1 MEGSTQNQIGE
12 DFFRGDTANSLSKIR
27 NRLLDLTSRNRL
39 LNFPFPPPK
48 KLSLQIVDELPE
60 ILYNRLLDGDSLI
73 FKAVPEPKSED
84 YSTQI
89 KSEQQVAEP
98 PSISIPK
105 PTVREHAKKLGID
118 TSFDL
123 PEYPIFDQEQGTIAS
138 KHKDKFLQ
146 TLQYPLELENIL
158 RSIDSAARTAIE
170 ESGTNMLYLIFG
182 FLEWYESESSDKK
195 RLAPLIMVPVSVKR
209 GSPDQ
214 ETGMYSYELR
224 YSEEDVTANLSLQER
239 LRRDFGLE
247 APLFTEDDT
256 PETYFDKFKRILVSK
271 PKWKV
276 RRQITLTLLS
286 FGKILMYRDLDPEN
300 WSGTNVLANHPR
312 IREFFEGTR
321 KEGLTFSE
329 EYPIDEPQLKED
341 VPSLIY
347 DADSSQ
353 HSALID
359 ALKNK
364 NLVIEGPPGTG
375 KSQTITNL
383 IAAALVSGKT
393 VLFVSEKLAALEVVR
408 RRLDEAG
415 LGLFCL
421 ELHSHKTQK
430 KGLLDDISQRIQ
442 AQSSFY
448 DPKDLDQKTQLLNKD
463 RQELLNFVELIN
475 SKYTRFL
482 DLTIHQI
489 LWSYQRYYNELQF
502 HSAHFGEI
510 EEIDIRNAF
519 ELSSNDVE
527 ETKRA
532 IELYGKNLSII
543 NEKYTNISKHP
554 WRGIVDKDISYQ
566 GEKDL
571 IKALESFYDKTFT
584 LEQTIIE
591 FRTATS
597 WSIKSN
603 EQSIRDWIAVQKDF
617 PHPIGTEIFP
627 LLTTLTDPQSKELLI
642 SFSKSLQNY
651 RDLSNLITSYFA
663 EVPSLNSISINVL
676 QDSYTKVEHLNLS
689 ALTSLEIKEIQ
700 YRVENLTSQILNAEF
715 RALFAE
721 VCKHLGC
728 NIPYNIAGLKLIIV
742 ALDLLDEIPLN
753 LLQIRHPDFE
763 KKDSIILL
771 QKAKKD
777 ADSLHER
784 KEKIEKCFRIKSL
797 PPISILNRYA
807 VVLSNVN
814 LFSFLKSDYREAKR
828 TYTEI
833 TRRNNQPSNNQMAQ
847 EIRQLTEYLDDLDEF
862 TNNYQYKT
870 VFGLYFNGLD
880 TRFEDIEK
888 LINWYILV
896 EKRLI
901 SPASIATDLTKALF
915 SVHSDSLRTI
925 VELKNQE
932 STVFNNIK
940 EFVISLSDELSTFP
954 ADISK
959 TNTEDLLA
967 CASKLTSFASDL
979 HAITQNLSTAGFH
992 QNLKLAYIPVALEHL
1007 EEYWILRK
1015 DIEENH
1021 EVRRLIGPNFVGIQ
1035 TDTISL
1041 DSTIALFQKINSTT
1055 LPSNIQAWLLNENVI
1070 SRLQYFEEMMRKLSS
1085 QLDSFCAA
1093 YSYFASQSLDSLHIY
1108 EKLNLLQLDFSVI
1121 ISRASQAL
1129 AARHDLSMWLDFL
1142 RARKTVEKLQL
1153 SQIASLVEDNR
1164 ITVDDLVP
1172 TFFYILYNS
1181 LIQKIF
1187 TDYPI
1192 LRQFNGLNHEQIR
1205 NRFAQYDRETIKLY
1219 RARAACAIAQR
1230 SVPKG
1235 ISTGLVGRYTESGL
1249 INHETRKQKRHL
1261 PIRQLVN
1268 RAGGALQALK
1278 PCFMMGPLS
1287 VAQYLKPGHITF
1299 DLIVMDEASQLKPE
1313 EALGA
1318 IARGKQVVIVGDSKQ
1333 LPPTSFF
1340 NRIFTEDDNSE
1351 DENTTAIEESESI
1364 LDIASTL
1371 YQPIRR
1377 LRWHYR
1383 SRHSSLIAFSNKEF
1397 YDGNLVVF
1405 PSPTFDSPTLGVKFE
1420 YVPNGIFENQC
1431 NIIEAKCI
1439 VDSILNHMREHS
1451 DESLGVVALNAKQ
1464 REFIENEFDQRIKN
1478 DPFAQN
1484 YLNKSASSLE
1494 PFFVKNL
1501 ENVQGDERDVIF
1513 ISVTYGKAPTG
1524 KLSQNFGPINKATGH
1539 RRLNV
1544 LFTRAKNRVVVFSS
1558 IDPDDL
1564 RVEASSPWGIRAL
1577 KSYLTYAKTGTLEQ
1591 PKDTTRPPDSDF
1603 EIVVAKALRERGYE
1617 VAPQVG
1623 TAGYFI
1629 DIAVRHPKK
1638 AGAYILAI
1646 ECDGATYHSGRS
1658 ARDRDRLRQAVL
1670 ENLGWKIHRIWST
1683 DWFKNPNSETIKILN
1698 RIESILQEEA
1708 GRDAL
1713 RLMEDKENLEDEN
1726 RTYHESNSSTIQ
1738 LEFVQTLQTEKS
1750 IPVADVSESMSKRS
1764 ILTIEEAQE
1773 LRKKLIDLRENVI
1786 KVEFSNADPA
1796 TGLLRKSVLEDLL
1809 AVRPTTMDEWDTQIP
1824 KIFREK
1830 TDPAQL
1836 KYLKQVFE
1844 IISDA

>member
-1 MEGSTQNQIGE
+1 MEDPTQNQIGD

-84 YSTQI
+84 YSTEI
-89 KSEQQVAEP
+89 KSEQQIAEF

-105 PTVREHAKKLGID
+105 PTVREYAKKLGID

-146 TLQYPLELENIL
+146 TLQYPLELESIL

-195 RLAPLIMVPVSVKR
+195 RLAPLIMVPVSIKR

-224 YSEEDVTANLSLQER
+224 YSEEDITANLSLQER
-239 LRRDFGLE
+239 LRRDFSLE
-247 APLFTEDDT
+247 APLFTQDDT

-276 RRQITLTLLS
+276 RRQITLALLS

-300 WSGTNVLANHPR
+300 WSGTNGLANHPR
-312 IREFFEGTR
+312 IREFFEGTK
-321 KEGLTFSE
+321 KEGFTFSE
-329 EYPIDEPQLKED
+329 EYPIDELQLSED

-430 KGLLDDISQRIQ
+430 KGLIDDLSQRIQ

-448 DPKDLDQKTQLLNKD
+448 DPKDLDQKTQLLNRD
-463 RQELLNFVELIN
+463 RQELLNFVQLIN

-489 LWSYQRYYNELQF
+489 LWSYQRYHSELKF
-502 HSAHFGEI
+502 YPVLI
-510 EEIDIRNAF
+510 EDIDIKNAVEF
-519 ELSSNDVE
+519 SFTDIE

-532 IELYGKNLSII
+532 IELYEKNLSTI
-543 NEKYTNISKHP
+543 NAKYSNISNHP
-554 WRGIVDKDISYQ
+554 WREIADMDISYQ

-571 IKALESFYDKTFT
+571 VKALEDLYDKVFT
-584 LEQTIIE
+584 LEQTIIK
-591 FRTATS
+591 FRADTS
-597 WSIKSN
+597 CYIKSTEKN
-603 EQSIRDWIAVQKDF
+603 IRDWITVQKDL
-617 PHPIGTEIFP
+617 PQPTGKEIFS
-627 LLTTLTDPQSKELLI
+627 LLTTLTDPHSRELLI
-642 SFSKSLQNY
+642 FFSKYLQNY
-651 RDLSNLITSYFA
+651 HNLSEFITSYFI
-663 EVPSLNSISINVL
+663 EVPNFNSISINVL
-676 QDSYTKVEHLNLS
+676 QDIYTQVEDLNLS
-689 ALTSLEIKEIQ
+689 ALTSSELKEIQ
-700 YRVENLTSQILNAEF
+700 YKSEKLTSQILNAEF
-715 RALFAE
+715 RAFFDE
-721 VCKHLGC
+721 VCQHLGC
-728 NIPYNIAGLKLIIV
+728 DIPYNIVGIKLITT

-753 LLQIRHPDFE
+753 LLKIRHPDFE
-763 KKDSIILL
+763 NEDSIILL
-771 QKAKKD
+771 KKAKKD
-777 ADSLHER
+777 ADSLQDNN
-784 KEKIEKCFRIKSL
+784 EKIERYFRIKSL
-797 PPISILNRYA
+797 PSISTLNRCA
-807 VVLSNVN
+807 VVLSNAN

-828 TYTEI
+828 IYTEI
-833 TRRNNQPSNNQMAQ
+833 TRRNDQPNNKQMAQ
-847 EIRQLTEYLDDLDEF
+847 ELRQLTEYLDDLDKF
-862 TNNYQYKT
+862 INNQQYKSA
-870 VFGLYFNGLD
+870 FGLYFNGLD

-888 LINWYILV
+888 LINWCVLV
-896 EKRLI
+896 QKRLI
-901 SPASIATDLTKALF
+901 SPISTAADLKRALF
-915 SVHSDSLRTI
+915 SVHADSLSTI
-925 VELKNQE
+925 VELKNQG
-932 STVFNNIK
+932 SAVFNNIK
-940 EFVISLSDELSTFP
+940 EFSISLPNELSAFP
-954 ADISK
+954 ADIGR
-959 TNTEDLLA
+959 TGAEDLFA
-967 CASKLTSFASDL
+967 CASKLTTLSSDL
-979 HAITQNLSTAGFH
+979 CTITQHLSAVGF
-992 QNLKLAYIPVALEHL
+992 QQDLKLAHIPVALEHL
-1007 EEYWILRK
+1007 EKHWALRK

-1021 EVRRLIGPNFVGIQ
+1021 EVRRLIGSNFVGIR
-1035 TDTISL
+1035 TDITSL
-1041 DSTIALFQKINSTT
+1041 DSTIALFEKINSTT
-1055 LPSNIQAWLLNENVI
+1055 LPDDIHIWLLNENAL
-1070 SRLQYFEEMMRKLSS
+1070 SRLEYFEEMMKKLSS

-1093 YSYFASQSLDSLHIY
+1093 YSYFESQFPDGHHIY
-1108 EKLNLLQLDFSVI
+1108 KEVDPLQPDFSAIV
-1121 ISRASQAL
+1121 SRTSQAL

-1164 ITVDDLVP
+1164 IAVDALVP
-1172 TFFYILYNS
+1172 AFFYIFYNS
-1181 LIQKIF
+1181 LVKKIF
-1187 TDYPI
+1187 IDYPM

-1205 NRFAQYDRETIKLY
+1205 NRFAQYDSETIKLY

-1235 ISTGLVGRYTESGL
+1235 ISIGPVGRYTESGL
-1249 INHETRKQKRHL
+1249 INHEVGKQKRHL
-1261 PIRQLVN
+1261 PVRQLVN
-1268 RAGGALQALK
+1268 RAGEALQALK

-1333 LPPTSFF
+1333 LPPTNFF
-1340 NRIFTEDDNSE
+1340 NRIFTEDDSSE
-1351 DENTTAIEESESI
+1351 DENIAAIEESESI

-1420 YVPNGIFENQC
+1420 YVPNGIFENQY

-1451 DESLGVVALNAKQ
+1451 EESLGVVALNAKQ
-1464 REFIENEFDQRIKN
+1464 REFIENEFDQRIKD

-1484 YLNKSASSLE
+1484 YLNKCASSLE
-1494 PFFVKNL
+1494 PFFIKNL

-1513 ISVTYGKAPTG
+1513 ISVTYGRAPSG

-1564 RVEASSPWGIRAL
+1564 RTEASSPWGVRAL
-1577 KSYLTYAKTGTLEQ
+1577 KSYLAYAKTGILEQ
-1591 PKDTTRPPDSDF
+1591 SKDTTRLPDSDF

-1617 VAPQVG
+1617 VVPQVG
-1623 TAGYFI
+1623 AAGYFI

-1670 ENLGWKIHRIWST
+1670 ENLGWKVHRIWST
-1683 DWFKNPNSETIKILN
+1683 DWFKNPNSEILKILN
-1698 RIESILQEEA
+1698 RIEFILREEV
-1708 GRDAL
+1708 GRESL
-1713 RLMEDKENLEDEN
+1713 RLIEDKN
-1726 RTYHESNSSTIQ
+1726 RTYHGSNSDTVQ
-1738 LEFVQTLQTEKS
+1738 LEFVPKLEVKEELVPATDISKS
-1750 IPVADVSESMSKRS
+1750 MNEHS
-1764 ILTIEEAQE
+1764 ILTIEEIQE
-1773 LRKKLIDLRENVI
+1773 LRKKLIDLRENII
-1786 KVEFSNADPA
+1786 KVEFPNADPA

-1809 AVRPTTMDEWDTQIP
+1809 TRRPTTMDEWDNQIP

-1836 KYLKQVFE
+1836 KYLKQVLE
-1844 IISDA
+1844 IIADA